1 MADYVCGEDK
11 EMEDAPYMSPE
22 PEVTH
27 RLKVRVMFS
36 GRGEPASLSDYQL
49 EALVEEDIK

>member
-36 GRGEPASLSDYQL
+36 GRGEPAPLSDYQL
-49 EALVEEDIK
+49 EALVE